1 VSALGQG
8 GCRRQVDGGGSALKF
23 IVQGYRVWRQR
34 SLSYR
39 VGRREGRSPSSE
51 GSLLTSS
58 EINMKSYDD
67 DLRNFEAHGA
77 APLSAAN
84 NKSHVDHDG
93 ARIWYA
99 TYGAGSPVILL
110 HGGLGH
116 SGNWV
121 IRFQCWWAL
130 AIAPCLSTAARP
142 RPQYTRF
149 AAVYV

>member
-1 VSALGQG
+1 MCLLRTVTAGECQKRKL
-8 GCRRQVDGGGSALKF
+8 DPF

-51 GSLLTSS
+51 ESLLTSS

-67 DLRNFEAHGA
+67 DLRNFEANGA
-77 APLSAAN
+77 APLPVAN
-84 NKSHVDHDG
+84 DQSYVDHDG

-116 SGNWV
+116 SGNGV
-121 IRFQCWWAL
+121 IRFQCWSAL
-130 AIAPCLSTAARP
+130 AIAPCLSTAAA
-142 RPQYTRF
+142 T
-149 AAVYV
+149 AAVHAICGPLRMS